1 MRTSNTSMSEPL
13 SSSSYSTISSKD
25 QTGRDSKGHILTKER
40 LYSHFK
46 VKRTRRRIKQE
57 DHGRD
62 DGYHKHTP
70 QEDEQRRMEKER
82 QLRKN
87 RHVIEA
93 DRETLT
99 DHRESMGKGD
109 DATLQIH
116 GQRSLKWVPQSPVQ
130 QSNKIAPLSL
140 TKTFKN
146 SQRSTLYMLASHIL
160 SNGAHPASQE
170 KEVKSRK
177 IYITKPH
184 PAKNTPKPPVE
195 IFPGVFLYQTASGK
209 KLVDF
214 STRWKFMKRHDSW
227 PKFNHKSPTQQLKHS
242 SLLSPTVQQVK
253 DFPSS
258 SITDLPPTSSDLTGT
273 NSSDKRQAMEIRT
286 TKASE
291 MVEESQQTEIAELKD
306 GVTSEYSYEDEEPRP
321 SWTEEAINWQ
331 RTFSV
336 NPVDFELLR
345 SDWNDLRCN
354 VSGNLQLAE
363 SEALDVISQ
372 YVERINKCN
381 GG

>member
-1 MRTSNTSMSEPL
+1 MRTSNISMSEQL

-25 QTGRDSKGHILTKER
+25 QRGRDSKGRILTKER
-40 LYSHFK
+40 IYSHFK
-46 VKRTRRRIKQE
+46 VKQTRRRIQRE

-70 QEDEQRRMEKER
+70 QEDKQRRMEKER
-82 QLRKN
+82 QLRQN
-87 RHVIEA
+87 RHIIEA

-99 DHRESMGKGD
+99 DHRENMGKGD

-130 QSNKIAPLSL
+130 QSKKISPLRL

-146 SQRSTLYMLASHIL
+146 SQKYSLYTLASHIL
-160 SNGAHPASQE
+160 SNGAHPAFQE
-170 KEVKSRK
+170 KEVKSSK
-177 IYITKPH
+177 FYITKPH
-184 PAKNTPKPPVE
+184 PAKSTPKPPVE

-214 STRWKFMKRHDSW
+214 SSRWKFMKKRDSW
-227 PKFNHKSPTQQLKHS
+227 TKFNHKSPTQQLKHS
-242 SLLSPTVQQVK
+242 SLLLPTVQVK
-253 DFPSS
+253 HFPSS
-258 SITDLPPTSSDLTGT
+258 SITDLPPTSSDLTGK
-273 NSSDKRQAMEIRT
+273 NASDKRQPVEIRIT
-286 TKASE
+286 EASE

-306 GVTSEYSYEDEEPRP
+306 GVMSEYSYEDEEPQP
-321 SWTEEAINWQ
+321 GWTEEAINWQ

-363 SEALDVISQ
+363 SEALEVISQ
-372 YVERINKCN
+372 YVEKINKCN
-381 GG
+381 GR